1 MELIFVLVLVSFV
14 IIFSCFILLLAL
26 CINGGV
32 YNDLYKIVSD
42 YINGNRNRNRIV
54 PMSNINRIIPKNN
67 TEEPVTKDNYIV
79 IESPL
84 NHISI
89 GVEIIQPLEI

>member
-1 MELIFVLVLVSFV
+1 MELILVLILLSFV
-14 IIFSCFILLLAL
+14 IVFSCFILLLAL
-26 CINGGV
+26 CINGGL
-32 YNDLYKIVSD
+32 YNDLYDIINN

-67 TEEPVTKDNYIV
+67 IKEPVNEQNYIV